1 MTVRSIKDLPPHIQK
16 QVMDKLSAEKSGNR
30 KLSDVPKEKEKI
42 SKYRSQK
49 TEING
54 IVFDSK
60 KEAKRYEEL
69 LLLLKSGEIKD
80 LRLQVEFTLQEAYT
94 TYTGQRVRA
103 IRYKAD
109 FSYIDKDGQRVVEDV
124 KSKVTKTQVYA
135 VKKKLLIEK
144 YGVRIVEIE

>member
-1 MTVRSIKDLPPHIQK
+1 LTVRSIKDLPPHIQK